1 MEWCYWEV
9 VKNICKNCKKSD
21 CFTCERWVIIKYKL
35 KFIHEVNRYGF
46 QPALFRIRFYKQFGQ
61 ICPFLIETVGI
72 VKSRTIRH
80 SQFCDPC
87 NIIIT
92 PCLT

>member
-35 KFIHEVNRYGF
+35 KFIHEVNRYGL

-92 PCLT
+92 SCLT